1 MRPILLLSDETTPRR
16 QLLQDAAHTN
26 VRVYHA
32 EASAGCNCDRW
43 GHPCPGCIEANVN
56 RKRNFQFTS
65 SQTTEVNRYNT

>member
-1 MRPILLLSDETTPRR
+1 MKPILLLSDETTPRR

-43 GHPCPGCIEANVN
+43 GHPCPGCIEANVKKAELPIHEQSNN
-56 RKRNFQFTS
+56 RGK
-65 SQTTEVNRYNT
+65 